1 MSERDSWT
9 TPDGWST
16 PAGWGGPAEP
26 SSPAL
31 GAPADLDGSGQ
42 PAPAFGP
49 PPPTHGPWGA
59 RPVELK
65 PGVVPLRPLGLGE
78 VLDGAVGVIRRYPRP
93 ALGLSAVVAVVT
105 TLLNVLLLVTAFQ
118 PLLAFDPSSFDDGDT
133 AALEGALGGAFA
145 GGALSI
151 VLTLLAGA
159 VLTGA
164 ITAVVGKAVL
174 GAPLSFGE
182 VWSQVRPF
190 LLKLVGVAVL
200 VLVLVYGVFLLGV
213 AVAVGLF
220 ALGGAILGFVAIP
233 VVLVSAALAVYLY
246 IRFAL
251 APCVLVLERTSI
263 RTSLRRSGVLVKGDW
278 WRVLGILLLTFVIG
292 TFVSQI
298 VQLPFAVLGAG
309 SPGGLIDPDAGALG
323 TRELVASA
331 IGGGLASTIIA
342 PFTAG
347 VRALLYVDRRMR
359 AEGLD
364 VALAA
369 AAATPR
375 P

>member
-1 MSERDSWT
+1 
-9 TPDGWST
+9 
-16 PAGWGGPAEP
+16 
-26 SSPAL
+26 
-31 GAPADLDGSGQ
+31 
-42 PAPAFGP
+42 
-49 PPPTHGPWGA
+49 
-59 RPVELK
+59 
-65 PGVVPLRPLGLGE
+65 VVPLRPLGLGE

-93 ALGLSAVVAVVT
+93 ALGLSAIVAVVT
-105 TLLNVLLLVTAFQ
+105 TLLNIVLLVTAFG
-118 PLLAFDPSSFDDGDT
+118 PILEFDPSSFDDGDT

-182 VWSQVRPF
+182 VWAQVRPL
-190 LLKLVGVAVL
+190 LLKLVGLAVL
-200 VLVLVYGVFLLGV
+200 VLVIVYGVLLLGI

-220 ALGGAILGFVAIP
+220 AIGGAVLGLVAIP
-233 VVLVSAALAVYLY
+233 VVLVAAALAVHLY

-251 APCVLVLERTSI
+251 APCVLVLEGTSI

-309 SPGGLIDPDAGALG
+309 SPGGLVDPDAGAFG

-369 AAATPR
+369 AAAAPR

>member
-26 SSPAL
+26 SSPAH
-31 GAPADLDGSGQ
+31 GAPADLTGTGQ
-42 PAPAFGP
+42 PAPAYGP
-49 PPPTHGPWGA
+49 PPPAGGSWGA
-59 RPVELK
+59 RPSELK

-93 ALGLSAVVAVVT
+93 ALGLSAIVAVVT
-105 TLLNVLLLVTAFQ
+105 TLLNVVLLVTAFQ
-118 PLLAFDPSSFDDGDT
+118 PVLQLDPSSFDDGDT

-174 GAPLSFGE
+174 GAPLSFGD
-182 VWSQVRPF
+182 VWTQVRPL
-190 LLKLVGVAVL
+190 LLKLVGLAVL
-200 VLVLVYGVFLLGV
+200 VLVVVYGVFLLGI

-220 ALGGAILGFVAIP
+220 AVGGAVFGFIAIP
-233 VVLVSAALAVYLY
+233 VVLVAAALAVYLY

-309 SPGGLIDPDAGALG
+309 SPGGLVDPDAGAFG